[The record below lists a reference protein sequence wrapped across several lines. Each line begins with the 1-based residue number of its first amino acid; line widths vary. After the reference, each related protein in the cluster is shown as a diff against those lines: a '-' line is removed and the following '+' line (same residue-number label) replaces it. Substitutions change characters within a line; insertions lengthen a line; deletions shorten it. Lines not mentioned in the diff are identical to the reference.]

1 MQREPSLLD
10 NVAGVTIMGGA
21 IRSDRRFDLPYA
33 EHNLKSD
40 PDAAAIV
47 IEHPAVKQLVP
58 LDVTTRV
65 VIRQAD
71 VGRLIASGSSYLVA
85 VADQVSRYPRFRN
98 TGETYLH
105 DPLAA
110 GLLVQPD
117 LMPLTELHIDVE
129 TGSTYSAGATLAKT
143 PTKDNPANAL
153 VAIDVDPEPAR
164 EALVRRMLAAGR

>member
-40 PDAAAIV
+40 SDAAAIV
-47 IEHPAVKQLVP
+47 IEHPAMKQLVP

-65 VIRQAD
+65 VIRQDD
-71 VGRLIASGSSYLVA
+71 VERLIATGSPYLLA
-85 VADQVSRYPRFRN
+85 VADQVSRYPRFQK
-98 TGETYLH
+98 TGATYLH

-129 TGSTYSAGATLAKT
+129 TSSKYSAGATLAKT
-143 PTKDNPANAL
+143 PTNDNPANAL

-164 EALVRRMLAAGR
+164 EALILRMLAAGR